1 MEGKTLT
8 QILEEVK
15 EDICD
20 NYCKYRDACEILI
33 EEEELDDF
41 TCPLD
46 RL

>member
-1 MEGKTLT
+1 MEKTLT

-20 NYCKYRDACEILI
+20 NYCKYAEQCYEAMENG
-33 EEEELDDF
+33 EEDSII
-41 TCPLD
+41 CPLD